1 MARRVR
7 RFAGAL
13 VVLAVSTAA
22 LSTATSAAPQQGGG
36 GEVGLTP
43 STLNVAF
50 VYGDTTG
57 LQQAGVI
64 AKVGDVGK
72 DFKVFADMAN
82 RAGGAAG
89 RQLAVTLE
97 QYKVP
102 STATDERPSC
112 VAATEDDKA
121 FILVYLGGQTDES
134 LLCSA
139 DEHQRI
145 TLAIDATARPSTFA
159 AAHGR
164 LFTNSMSAAR
174 LMQAWVAAVKKKG
187 LLKGRT
193 IGIIRPDDS
202 AHAEVSK
209 ALNAALKKAGVRVAQ
224 EVALPCTGVSSCSQS
239 DVAAQKLQS
248 SGVNTLF
255 SLLPAIPYPSFVQAA
270 GAIGY
275 KPQYLSSD
283 YETQV
288 YNTTAKLFG
297 DAKTAYDGAIGI
309 STTVGIT
316 TADAPRTKCNQ
327 EFTQATGTTYTP
339 LTDAWNAVGTA
350 CLMVDRIVKAAN
362 AAQQSGGLTQASFL
376 AQFAKLAVVEGNR
389 RGEFAPGKFDAY
401 DTYQLYKFNAG
412 CLCWQAQKG
421 TTGVFKG

>member
-13 VVLAVSTAA
+13 VVLAVCTAA
-22 LSTATSAAPQQGGG
+22 LTTTTSAAPSQAGG

-43 STLNVAF
+43 STMNITF
-50 VYGDTTG
+50 VYGDTTN
-57 LQQAGVI
+57 LQQAGVL
-64 AKVGDVGK
+64 AKIGDVGK
-72 DFKVFADMAN
+72 DFQVFTDMAN
-82 RAGGAAG
+82 KAGGAGG
-89 RQLAVTLE
+89 RQLQVSLE

-112 VAATEDDKA
+112 VSATEDDHA
-121 FILVYLGGQTDES
+121 FIVVYLGGQTDES
-134 LLCSA
+134 LLCA
-139 DEHQRI
+139 AQEHQRV

-159 AAHGR
+159 ATQGR

-174 LMQAWVAAVKKKG
+174 LMQAWVLAAKNKG
-187 LLKGRT
+187 LLKGKMV
-193 IGIIRPDDS
+193 GIVRPDDS

-209 ALNAALKKAGVRVAQ
+209 ALNAALKKAGVKVVQ
-224 EVALPCTGVSSCSQS
+224 EVSLPCTGVSSCSQS

-297 DAKTAYDGAIGI
+297 DAKASYDGAIGI
-309 STTVGIT
+309 STTLAQA
-316 TADAPRTKCNQ
+316 TADPPRVKCNQ
-327 EFTQATGTTYTP
+327 EFTQATGTTYAP
-339 LTDAWNAVGTA
+339 LTDAWNAVGSA
-350 CLMVDRIVKAAN
+350 CAMVGRIVQAAN
-362 AAQQSGGLTQASFL
+362 AAQQSGGLTQAGFL
-376 AQFAKLAVVEGNR
+376 TQYAKLPVVEGNR
-389 RGEFAPGKFDAY
+389 KGEFGPAKFDAY
-401 DTYQLYKFNAG
+401 DTYQLFKFGAG
-412 CLCWQAQKG
+412 CLCWQPIKG